1 MTYGNIVL
9 KRQPC
14 AAFSLPGHWQHQAA
28 SGRGLSSTPLCTHN
42 GAGCSKHFFF
52 HPIPVPSDFFL
63 ALTGNDGFFFSPLSI
78 SFILTRRGLHL
89 IVYLN

>member
-1 MTYGNIVL
+1 ML
-9 KRQPC
+9 K
-14 AAFSLPGHWQHQAA
+14 
-28 SGRGLSSTPLCTHN
+28 T
-42 GAGCSKHFFF
+42 FFF